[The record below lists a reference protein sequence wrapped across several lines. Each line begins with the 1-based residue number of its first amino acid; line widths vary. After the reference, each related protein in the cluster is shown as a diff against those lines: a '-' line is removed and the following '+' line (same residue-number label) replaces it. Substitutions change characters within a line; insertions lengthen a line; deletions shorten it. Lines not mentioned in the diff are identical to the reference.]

1 MLVFWGRER
10 KENTKEFL
18 VQWFCKYRVCSVC
31 YLHEHMILLTG
42 NAHLTEKVLWHYE
55 LNCQQVEIDMIK
67 QKEIIE

>member
-1 MLVFWGRER
+1 
-10 KENTKEFL
+10 
-18 VQWFCKYRVCSVC
+18 VC